1 MSYFIGATRRKAAAV
16 LLSAMLLTTAP
27 LSHANAAANEPTIAA
42 GTNYVVFY
50 LNNNEAFLNGQ
61 QVTLDSPATVRKGRT
76 YVPAKFLGDAFGM
89 NVEWQEKTK
98 TILMETPTHEILL
111 DTVNKEAW
119 VNGFAQ
125 PFDDVA
131 MLINGRLMIKL
142 TWLSDYMGATYT
154 YNAELRRVD
163 VLHVRKPEGNF
174 DPDQNNSRPVAKF
187 SFGKTSYRTGE
198 PIKYINLSYDPD
210 SEGLKLEWTG
220 KEDVFFKPGVYPVSL
235 ITTDKN
241 GNQSAPFTRHL
252 VIEEEAYLSEAEYPV
267 YTKPIGG
274 YIATDWNTLYKNY
287 FNLPDLPKTVTEDKS
302 RTLLMSDSPE
312 TFTETGILY
321 QDVINGKGRLYA
333 DHLNGTAMK
342 TGFAILATNRG
353 DEPVTVKTTNKGEVF
368 PSIYAH
374 LIGSEA
380 MVDFLLD
387 DAADEFMTIPPG
399 ETFVYKQYPD
409 FHPGQ
414 GVNLMYD
421 VETDG
426 EVMFTFAAADTVSKE
441 MLNMKKLAFNGHIR
455 GTFQIAGFDWKVDL
469 SERGLSKPMKLVI
482 GDGKTDPFQ
491 TGYDPQRGTDSV
503 LSGNYGTVYKIHADS
518 PRRMAIMILAKGGPF
533 KGPFKINGE
542 MVKVPASGVLTAF
555 DGMIMLHKTIGHEK
569 SLDIEFSPP
578 AGSAFPINLIFY
590 PLDDRALDR

>member
-1 MSYFIGATRRKAAAV
+1 MPYLKGAAKRKAAV
-16 LLSAMLLTTAP
+16 LLLSAMLLTAP
-27 LSHANAAANEPTIAA
+27 LSQAAANEPAIAA

-50 LNNNEAFLNGQ
+50 IDNNEAFLNGQ

-76 YVPAKFLGDAFGM
+76 YVPVKFLGDAFGM
-89 NVEWQEKTK
+89 KVEWQEKTR

-131 MLINGRLMIKL
+131 MLLNGRLMIKL
-142 TWLSDYMGATYT
+142 TWLSDYMGASYT

-163 VLHVRKPEGNF
+163 VLHVRKPLGNF
-174 DPDQNNSRPVAKF
+174 DPDQNNSKPVAKF
-187 SFGKTSYRTGE
+187 SLGKSSYRTGE
-198 PIKYINLSYDPD
+198 PVKYINLSYDPD
-210 SEGLKLEWTG
+210 SEGLKLDWTG
-220 KEDVFFKPGVYPVSL
+220 REEVFFEPGTYPVTL
-235 ITTDKN
+235 VTTDKN
-241 GNQSAPFTRHL
+241 GNTSAPFTRY
-252 VIEEEAYLSEAEYPV
+252 VIVEDETYLSKTEYPI

-274 YIATDWNTLYKNY
+274 YIATDWNTLYKTY
-287 FNLPDLPKTVTEDKS
+287 FNLPELEKQVTEDKS

-312 TFTETGILY
+312 TFAETGILY

-333 DHLNGTAMK
+333 DHLNGTGQRV
-342 TGFAILATNRG
+342 GFAILATNNT
-353 DEPVTVKTTNKGEVF
+353 DKPVVIKTTNKGEVF

-387 DAADEFMTIPPG
+387 DTEDEMMVVPPG
-399 ETFVYKQYPD
+399 ETFIYKQYPD

-426 EVMFTFAAADTVSKE
+426 EVTFTFAAADTVSKD
-441 MLNMKKLAFNGHIR
+441 MLNMTKLPFQGHIR
-455 GTFQIAGFDWKVDL
+455 GTFQIAGFDWRVDL
-469 SERGLSKPMKLVI
+469 SKQSLKKPVKLAI
-482 GDGKTDPFQ
+482 GDGKIDQFQ
-491 TGYDPQRGTDSV
+491 TGYDPQRGEAAT
-503 LSGNYGTVYKIHADS
+503 LPGNYGTVYRIHS
-518 PRRMAIMILAKGGPF
+518 EKPGRMAIMVLAKGGPF

-555 DGMIMLHKTIGHEK
+555 DGMIMVHKTTGHEE